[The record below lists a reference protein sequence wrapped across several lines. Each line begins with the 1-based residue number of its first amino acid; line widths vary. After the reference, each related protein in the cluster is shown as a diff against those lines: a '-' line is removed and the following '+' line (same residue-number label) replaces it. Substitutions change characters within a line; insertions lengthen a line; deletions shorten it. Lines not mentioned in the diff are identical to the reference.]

1 MHTPHATVLSTVEV
15 ELELVVTI
23 RLLFMILVSMFLP
36 AFVTLAP
43 KATGGFKLI
52 REEYSGMSDTH
63 VKVLE

>member
-15 ELELVVTI
+15 ELELVTI